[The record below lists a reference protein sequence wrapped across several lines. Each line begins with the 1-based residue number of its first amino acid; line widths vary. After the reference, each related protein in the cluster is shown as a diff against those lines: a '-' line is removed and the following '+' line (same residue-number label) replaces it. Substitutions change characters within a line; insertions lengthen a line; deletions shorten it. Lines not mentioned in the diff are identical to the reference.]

1 MKYLLEYIWIDGTG
15 NLRSKNRI
23 MDFMSPPT
31 LRTLPVW
38 NFDGSSTQ
46 QATTENSERFLK
58 PVHVATNPFFPLPN
72 TSITKKYSSW
82 LVLCAVY
89 DDLKC
94 TAPSL
99 YNHYHAAA
107 QVLTKYGDTYPWFGF
122 EQEFFLRNKKQHQEK
137 NNNQPQGPLDYC
149 GVGGGIAHR
158 ELMTAF
164 TTNCLEAGVR
174 LYGTNA
180 EVAPDQWEFQVGTI
194 CGLDAAHELWL
205 ARYILLRTAEM
216 YETQVSFEPKPRPDM
231 NGSGCHANFS
241 NIYTRDGKDGV
252 GVTNM
257 FLMMKNFAATH
268 AKHIAHYGDNSRR
281 LTGHHETSQ
290 LDTFTHSVGGRN
302 TSVRIGHQVIETGHG
317 YFEDR
322 RPASNCD
329 PYLVC
334 ALLVESSECEILS
347 HGCWQQ
353 N

>member
-1 MKYLLEYIWIDGTG
+1 MKYVLEYIWIDGTG

-23 MDFMSPPT
+23 MDFMSPPI
-31 LRTLPVW
+31 LRALPVW

-72 TSITKKYSSW
+72 TTITKKYCSW

-89 DDLKC
+89 DDQKC
-94 TAPSL
+94 TTPSL

-107 QVLTKYGDTYPWFGF
+107 QVLTKHKDTYPWFGF
-122 EQEFFLRNKKQHQEK
+122 EQEFFLEDNKKEQKEQQ
-137 NNNQPQGPLDYC
+137 QPKQGPLDYC
-149 GVGGGIAHR
+149 GVGIAHR
-158 ELMTAF
+158 NLMTAF
-164 TTNCLEAGVR
+164 TTNCLEAGVE

-180 EVAPDQWEFQVGTI
+180 EVAPNQWEFQVGTI
-194 CGLDAAHELWL
+194 CGIEAAHELWL
-205 ARYILLRTAEM
+205 ARYILVRTAEM
-216 YETQVSFEPKPRPDM
+216 FHHTKVSFEPKPRPDM

-241 NIYTRDGKDGV
+241 NIYTRDVKDGV
-252 GVTNM
+252 TNI
-257 FLMMKNFAATH
+257 FLMMEQFRTTH
-268 AKHIAHYGDNSRR
+268 ATHIAHYGDNSQR

-290 LDTFTHSVGGRN
+290 LDAFSCSVGGRH
-302 TSVRIGHQVIETGHG
+302 TSVRIGHQVVETGRG

-334 ALLVESSECEILS
+334 ALLVESSDIPAS
-347 HGCWQQ
+347 T
-353 N
+353 